1 MPDSREPRIRSR
13 EYGLPYSKG
22 RMAQRLIAAGFEPER
37 AYELSR
43 AIEAGVCSTAADEL
57 SVDQLEGIVEDVLA
71 RQAPAEMVERYL
83 GWRELQRLDRPLV
96 VLIGGAT
103 GTGKSSIATE
113 VAYRLN
119 ISRITSTDVVRQ
131 VMRAFFARD
140 LMPAIHFSS
149 FEAGEGLK
157 TPMLNP
163 DDEDRALYGF
173 LQQAEQVAVGVNA
186 VLDRALFEGLSMVVE
201 GIHIVPGLVV
211 PEERSDAVVVQALL
225 ALEDEDAHRSHFLSR
240 GDDSGGLRATER
252 YLRRLGEIRRIQD
265 YLVGRAERLRVP
277 VVDATD
283 SRQALLAVMD
293 LIRERAVR
301 PRAVR

>member
-1 MPDSREPRIRSR
+1 MSEARERRIRSGQ
-13 EYGLPYSKG
+13 YGLPYSKG
-22 RMAQRLIAAGFEPER
+22 RMAQRLMASGFEPER

-43 AIEAGVCSTAADEL
+43 AIEAGVCSSAEEEL
-57 SVDQLEGIVEDVLA
+57 SVEQLERIVEEVLE
-71 RQAPAEMVERYL
+71 RQAPPDMVERYL
-83 GWRELQRLDRPLV
+83 GWREVLRLDRPLV
-96 VLIGGAT
+96 VLLGGAT

-113 VAYRLN
+113 IAYRLN

-140 LMPAIHFSS
+140 LMPAIHYSS
-149 FEAGEGLK
+149 FEAGAALK
-157 TPMLNP
+157 TPMPNP
-163 DDEDRALYGF
+163 DDEDRALHGF

-186 VLDRALFEGLSMVVE
+186 VLDRALFEGLAMVVE

-211 PEERSDAVVVQALL
+211 PEERTDAVVVQALL

-265 YLVGRAERLRVP
+265 YLVGRAERLDVP
-277 VVDATD
+277 VVDVAD
-283 SRQALLAVMD
+283 PREALLAVMD
-293 LIRERAVR
+293 LIRERAVP